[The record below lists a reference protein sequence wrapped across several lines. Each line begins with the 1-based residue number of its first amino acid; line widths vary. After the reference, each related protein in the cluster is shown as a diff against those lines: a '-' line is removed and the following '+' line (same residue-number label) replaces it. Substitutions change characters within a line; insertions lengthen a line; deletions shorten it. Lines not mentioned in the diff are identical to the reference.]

1 MSMFSSDFSLL
12 QKVEKSVTLPPSP
25 NSSEKSILVYLFA
38 FSTKLQKTIVL
49 KEKKLGVIHKGKHLF
64 WVNIKS

>member
-12 QKVEKSVTLPPSP
+12 QKVEKSVTLPPPP